1 MPAAPH
7 IPQLLGGFPIRGIA
21 DLPPLIR
28 KSPYKT
34 SPYSGGLFV
43 PGKYYRMVYS
53 MVRYGTVRY
62 QSQTTNHNFN
72 DLPKY

>member
-7 IPQLLGGFPIRGIA
+7 IPQLLGGFAIRGIA

-43 PGKYYRMVYS
+43 LVLVK
-53 MVRYGTVRY
+53 GTIYHKRGVL
-62 QSQTTNHNFN
+62 QGTPQ
-72 DLPKY
+72 